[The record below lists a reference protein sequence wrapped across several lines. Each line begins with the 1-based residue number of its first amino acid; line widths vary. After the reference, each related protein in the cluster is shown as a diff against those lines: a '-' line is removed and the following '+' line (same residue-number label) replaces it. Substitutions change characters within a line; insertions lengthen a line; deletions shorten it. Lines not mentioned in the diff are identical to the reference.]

1 MAVARIS
8 QLQKQLLR
16 WLATDYR
23 RTQGVVAS
31 SHQELVQALQGDKGN
46 ISHSL
51 QTLER
56 HGLLIIG
63 RSPGGTQNPFSSHR
77 RVTGEPHSCQEV
89 VIKR

>member
-8 QLQKQLLR
+8 QLQKQILR
-16 WLATDYR
+16 WLAADHR
-23 RTQGVVAS
+23 RTRGMMAS

-46 ISHSL
+46 MSHSL

-63 RSPGGTQNPFSSHR
+63 RSPGGHAESLLLTPAGHQRAAQLP
-77 RVTGEPHSCQEV
+77 GSCD
-89 VIKR
+89 